1 MDLITIGGKI
11 QITTEDGDILE
22 AMVSDKTDYSVDFS
36 IPADDKKFRFFQ
48 IGEKVEAM
56 VYHSTKGMYFTGII
70 SERVKAE
77 APTYTVSNLADFRN
91 VQRRNFV
98 RVHCIEEISYTANEF
113 ITNSVSFSKDLKGVG
128 EEIAKYMKPGF
139 MVDLSA
145 GGMKITCD
153 EDIKEGKKIILE
165 FRMNHSKVQ
174 LWGTVMH
181 RDLVVKPTGT
191 KYNYGIR
198 FDHITEKLQE
208 TIVNYVFLLMRKSTK
223 R

>member
-1 MDLITIGGKI
+1 
-11 QITTEDGDILE
+11 
-22 AMVSDKTDYSVDFS
+22 
-36 IPADDKKFRFFQ
+36 
-48 IGEKVEAM
+48 
-56 VYHSTKGMYFTGII
+56 
-70 SERVKAE
+70 
-77 APTYTVSNLADFRN
+77 
-91 VQRRNFV
+91 
-98 RVHCIEEISYTANEF
+98 
-113 ITNSVSFSKDLKGVG
+113 
-128 EEIAKYMKPGF
+128 
-139 MVDLSA
+139 
-145 GGMKITCD
+145 MKITCD